1 MVSDISAPYRPL
13 LIIEEVLFISLL
25 NIAREF
31 INLVGTKLFGDLLNP
46 SSLKISEISRN
57 GIPFETLQL
66 FFYDHYRDSS
76 IIGHAI

>member
-13 LIIEEVLFISLL
+13 LIIEEVLFISLF

-46 SSLKISEISRN
+46 ISLIISEMEYL
-57 GIPFETLQL
+57 FETLQL
-66 FFYDHYRDSS
+66 FFYDHYRDSLM
-76 IIGHAI
+76 I